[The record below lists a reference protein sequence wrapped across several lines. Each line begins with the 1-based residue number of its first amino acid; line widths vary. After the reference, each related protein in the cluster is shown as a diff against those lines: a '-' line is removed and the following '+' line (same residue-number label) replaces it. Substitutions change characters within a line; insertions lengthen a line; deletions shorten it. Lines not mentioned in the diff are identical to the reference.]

1 MGSCVKCGVSLSGRQ
16 TKFCSRECKN
26 RSTNTQHQSYDAQQ
40 ARGLRRKVRLVKRMG
55 GRCGTC
61 GYCENLAA
69 LEFHH
74 ADPGTKAFSLDLR
87 SLSNRSWQAIVVEA
101 RKCELLC
108 SNCHKELHNPHL
120 NGVL

>member
-1 MGSCVKCGVSLSGRQ
+1 MGSCVQCGVSLSGRQ

-40 ARGLRRKVRLVKRMG
+40 ARGLRRKIRLVQSMG
-55 GRCGTC
+55 GYCHRCRYGK
-61 GYCENLAA
+61 NLAA

-74 ADPGTKAFSLDLR
+74 ADPETKAFSLDLR

-108 SNCHKELHNPHL
+108 SNCHKELHNPYL